1 MIFFICKNIGFPI
14 MSQNMDAMAES
25 AICKE
30 SNISKK
36 SQHLILRYLAD
47 KFGTCAVITETHI

>member
-1 MIFFICKNIGFPI
+1 